1 MTCPT
6 CGLEAEV
13 TDGVFGIHRNT
24 GLLRCDNSGQPAK
37 QELET
42 KVEEPKIPEEPKPV
56 KKAAPRRKK
65 TS

>member
-37 QELET
+37 PKPE
-42 KVEEPKIPEEPKPV
+42 VEEPKVAEEPKPV

-65 TS
+65 AS